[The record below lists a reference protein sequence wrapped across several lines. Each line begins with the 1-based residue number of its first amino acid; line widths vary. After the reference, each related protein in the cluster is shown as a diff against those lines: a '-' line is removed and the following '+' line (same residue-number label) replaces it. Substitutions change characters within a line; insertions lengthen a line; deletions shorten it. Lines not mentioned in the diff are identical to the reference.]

1 MIFEWQNCTK
11 SKPAFEMHKLV
22 YFLSSRI
29 ISDFAFRKLFCYKVN
44 AIFSCHREQFY
55 FLWIFFHS
63 VGWYHRQRQVKSFNW
78 KIHFQKK
85 TIFREIMSSLLV
97 RHNSML
103 RSRSFQL
110 SSCRTPF
117 VMIIE
122 YLKWLWKSIVNDLKT
137 RSILRANVNRTTT
150 ICFWIKFDK
159 SKVKWDAIAN
169 MASVPNLTMIF

>member
-1 MIFEWQNCTK
+1 M
-11 SKPAFEMHKLV
+11 
-22 YFLSSRI
+22 
-29 ISDFAFRKLFCYKVN
+29 LFSHVIAN
-44 AIFSCHREQFY
+44 NS
-55 FLWIFFHS
+55 IFFEYSSIQLDDIIGNDRWSHS
-63 VGWYHRQRQVKSFNW
+63 IEKYIFK
-78 KIHFQKK
+78 KK

-103 RSRSFQL
+103 CSRSFQL

>member
-1 MIFEWQNCTK
+1 MLVKNWQQSPVHNLLTMFDIRMAELYK
-11 SKPAFEMHKLV
+11 EQTRFRNAQTSV

-29 ISDFAFRKLFCYKVN
+29 ISDFAFRKLFSYKVN

-63 VGWYHRQRQVKSFNW
+63 GGWYHRQRQVKSFNW

-85 TIFREIMSSLLV
+85 NTFREIMSSLLV

-103 RSRSFQL
+103 CSRSFQL

-122 YLKWLWKSIVNDLKT
+122 YLKWLWKSIVND
-137 RSILRANVNRTTT
+137 
-150 ICFWIKFDK
+150 
-159 SKVKWDAIAN
+159 
-169 MASVPNLTMIF
+169 

>member
-1 MIFEWQNCTK
+1 MLFSHVIAN
-11 SKPAFEMHKLV
+11 
-22 YFLSSRI
+22 SS
-29 ISDFAFRKLFCYKVN
+29 
-44 AIFSCHREQFY
+44 
-55 FLWIFFHS
+55 IFFEYSSIQLDDIIGNDRWSHS
-63 VGWYHRQRQVKSFNW
+63 IEKYIFK
-78 KIHFQKK
+78 KK

-103 RSRSFQL
+103 CSRSFQL

-150 ICFWIKFDK
+150 IYFWIKFDK
-159 SKVKWDAIAN
+159 SKVKWDAKAN
-169 MASVPNLTMIF
+169 MASVPNITMTC